1 MSRWKR
7 LTAKANEILRR
18 DMTVKQSKHSNIGT
32 SNTRGYT
39 YDHLFNRNTNNLSYH
54 TYRNIMKDT
63 QVKVGLEILKYF
75 LISKNY
81 TLTSNS
87 DSPEDI
93 EITEFI
99 QDCLD
104 NMEIPF
110 RDVVK
115 NMLTAIRYG
124 YSVQE
129 KVYTV
134 RPDGRIGIKAI
145 YPVHIKTLQNNP
157 FTRDDNGEVISIHQ
171 ESVYGSVDIPREKCL
186 LYSFDKE
193 FDEIEGNSILN
204 EIKPI
209 VEDKEDT
216 MDWLMTFASKNRS
229 PTMYGKTD
237 DPVSGDNMLDAF
249 DDVADGTTGMIIGHE
264 DEVGIL
270 ESSHNGDTY
279 FNLLNYKDNQ
289 IFRRMF
295 IGTLLLGNMSQTG
308 SYAQSKTQQDFMMY
322 IMDGILS
329 DGASEF
335 QFGLVNDLT
344 RLNFGVN
351 AKAPKITFESFNSKD
366 ILGLLSALQPFIA
379 NGSLDSNA
387 PAFQELLAKAFQTE
401 ADIKMDTSEPVESED
416 NQTDDEFQYQPPIPG
431 HEDAQQLIND
441 QLAGIV

>member
-1 MSRWKR
+1 MGIISTI
-7 LTAKANEILRR
+7 TAKVNEANPLKRE
-18 DMTVKQSKHSNIGT
+18 MTQKQSKHSNVAT
-32 SNTRGYT
+32 SNHRGYA
-39 YDHLFNRNTNNLSYH
+39 YNSIFNRNTKNLSYT
-54 TYRNIMKDT
+54 TYQNIMKDT

-87 DSPEDI
+87 DDPLDV

-99 QDCLD
+99 QDTLD

-124 YSVQE
+124 FSVQE
-129 KVYTV
+129 KVYTLN
-134 RPDGRIGIKAI
+134 PGGKIGIKAI
-145 YPVHIKTLQNNP
+145 YPVHINTLQNHP
-157 FTRDDNGEVISIHQ
+157 FIRDNTGEIESIHQ
-171 ESVYGSVDIPREKCL
+171 ESNYGAVNIPRDKCL
-186 LYSFDKE
+186 IYSFDKE

-237 DPVSGDNMLDAF
+237 DKVSGDNMLAAF
-249 DDVADGTTGMIIGHE
+249 DDVADGTTGMIIGPD

-279 FNLLNYKDNQ
+279 FNILNYKDNQ

-295 IGTLLLGNMSQTG
+295 IGTLLLGNQSQTG
-308 SYAQSKTQQDFMMY
+308 SYAQANVQQDFMMY
-322 IMDGILS
+322 IMDGILA
-329 DGASEF
+329 DVASEI
-335 QFGLVNDLT
+335 QYSLINELT
-344 RLNFGVN
+344 RLNYGVE
-351 AKAPKITFESFNSKD
+351 AKAPLFSFEGFNSKD
-366 ILGLLSALQPFIA
+366 VLGLLSALQPFIA
-379 NGSLDSNA
+379 NGSLDSNT
-387 PAFQELLAKAFQTE
+387 PAFQELLAKAFQSE
-401 ADIKMDTSEPVESED
+401 ADIKMDTDSLEEED
-416 NQTDDEFQYQPPIPG
+416 EDDDYDYQPPLPG
-431 HEDAQQLIND
+431 QSEAEQLIQD
-441 QLAGIV
+441 QLAGII